1 MTACTGRWRPS
12 RTPTHRVQVV
22 GQVIVGERLDDHP
35 RPSPGPLFPGGT
47 MTISAD
53 QAVATSQIDH
63 DIQPEVIS
71 W

>member
-1 MTACTGRWRPS
+1 LANGSTIIHVPHPGRS
-12 RTPTHRVQVV
+12 SQ
-22 GQVIVGERLDDHP
+22 EA
-35 RPSPGPLFPGGT
+35 

>member
-1 MTACTGRWRPS
+1 
-12 RTPTHRVQVV
+12 
-22 GQVIVGERLDDHP
+22 
-35 RPSPGPLFPGGT
+35 